1 MEHPTKPH
9 FPLRTYA
16 ERSRFSS
23 FEVVLVGFF
32 PDALGYSSM
41 SKNSGR

>member
-23 FEVVLVGFF
+23 FEVVFVGFF
-32 PDALGYSSM
+32 PGALGYSSM
-41 SKNSGR
+41 GKNSGR